1 MRSPESKTNRDAAYM
16 MNLFQIAT
24 VLITLSALFSYLN
37 FQYIPAALVVCGGRF
52 ACDIDHLIGA
62 MD

>member
-1 MRSPESKTNRDAAYM
+1 M
-16 MNLFQIAT
+16 MNFFQIAT

-37 FQYIPAALVVCGGRF
+37 FQYIPAALVVYGGRF
-52 ACDIDHLIGA
+52 ACDIDHVIGA